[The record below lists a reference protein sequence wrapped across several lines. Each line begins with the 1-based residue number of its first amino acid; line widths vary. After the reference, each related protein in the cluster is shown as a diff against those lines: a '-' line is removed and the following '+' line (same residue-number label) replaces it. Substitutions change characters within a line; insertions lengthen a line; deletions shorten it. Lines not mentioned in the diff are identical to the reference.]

1 MQLRDYQQRAINQLY
16 EWFRANPDGNP
27 CLVLPTGAGK
37 SHIVAALCKNAL
49 QSWPD
54 TRVLMLTHQKELIEQ
69 NAEKLRQHW
78 PGAPMGIYS
87 ASVGKRQAGEPIT
100 FAGIQSVRSKPHLFG
115 RIDLVIIDECFVAG
129 TKISTP
135 TGYKDIDL
143 VRCGDSVYNA
153 QGVGVVLGV
162 SAKPSQDIYK
172 LEFSDG
178 TTIECTGSHPFF
190 TEQGWKQ
197 ARELENG
204 THFFSIEGL
213 RMLWSS
219 VSALDQTGCGNTE
232 NHFGLRREDLERA
245 KMLLS
250 VLCQE
255 IEKPNGQPSV
265 SLKNESEAERD
276 KAQAHKAWRERAIA
290 AFTSVG
296 PITCPGGWMGSGVG
310 DSYKN
315 AASWIRF
322 SNLLQSGFGK
332 PVHEASH
339 RVGRR
344 ESLQLGEKSARFE
357 ENRFFDFPRLERISC
372 VESAGSRT
380 VFNLRIS
387 GHPSYF
393 ANGKLVHNCHTV
405 SHKDEGGY
413 RTFISALSEVN
424 PALRVVGLT
433 ATPYRLGHGY
443 ITDKPAIFDAL
454 IEPVSIEELVLQ
466 GHLCILRSKSTSATL
481 SVDGVKKRGGE
492 YIESELQA
500 AVNTDPQNAA
510 VVQEVLARADAENR
524 KTMLFFCTGVDHS
537 MAIRDLLRKHGQ
549 TAECVT
555 GKTPKAERA
564 RILQD
569 FKVGKIRC
577 LTNANVLST
586 GFDAP
591 NIDLIAMLRPTLSPG
606 LYLQCAGRGLRI
618 HPDKDDCLI
627 LDFAGVVAMHGP
639 VTAVQPPKRK
649 GEPGGGEAPTKGC
662 PECGELIHASV
673 MTCPACGHVFE
684 QKEKPLVLRNDDIM
698 GIEAQAMHVTQW
710 NWRKHTSRSSGK
722 DMLAVTYY
730 GALSDIPVT
739 EYLPVCHDGFAGQK
753 AMRQLV
759 TMERQSGAAI
769 GGTIADDDFLDGAA
783 LALNQSRPPAQIE
796 YRRDGKFFRV
806 LTRRWENAPQAGM
819 LN

>member
-1 MQLRDYQQRAINQLY
+1 MQLRDYQQRAIDQLY
-16 EWFRANPDGNP
+16 DWFRANPEGNP

-115 RIDLVIIDECFVAG
+115 RIDLVIIDE
-129 TKISTP
+129 
-135 TGYKDIDL
+135 
-143 VRCGDSVYNA
+143 
-153 QGVGVVLGV
+153 
-162 SAKPSQDIYK
+162 
-172 LEFSDG
+172 
-178 TTIECTGSHPFF
+178 
-190 TEQGWKQ
+190 
-197 ARELENG
+197 
-204 THFFSIEGL
+204 
-213 RMLWSS
+213 
-219 VSALDQTGCGNTE
+219 
-232 NHFGLRREDLERA
+232 
-245 KMLLS
+245 
-250 VLCQE
+250 
-255 IEKPNGQPSV
+255 
-265 SLKNESEAERD
+265 
-276 KAQAHKAWRERAIA
+276 
-290 AFTSVG
+290 
-296 PITCPGGWMGSGVG
+296 
-310 DSYKN
+310 
-315 AASWIRF
+315 
-322 SNLLQSGFGK
+322 
-332 PVHEASH
+332 
-339 RVGRR
+339 
-344 ESLQLGEKSARFE
+344 
-357 ENRFFDFPRLERISC
+357 
-372 VESAGSRT
+372 
-380 VFNLRIS
+380 
-387 GHPSYF
+387 
-393 ANGKLVHNCHTV
+393 CHTV

-524 KTMLFFCTGVDHS
+524 KAMLFFCTGLDHS
-537 MAIRDLLRKHGQ
+537 LAIRDLLRKHGQ

-569 FKVGKIRC
+569 FKAGKIRC

-591 NIDLIAMLRPTLSPG
+591 NIDLIAMLRPTMSPG
-606 LYLQCAGRGLRI
+606 LYLQMVGRALRV
-618 HPDKDDCLI
+618 HPGKDYAI
-627 LDFAGVVAMHGP
+627 VLDFAGVVAMHGP

-806 LTRRWENAPQAGM
+806 LTRRWEHAPQAGM
-819 LN
+819 PN